1 MVSGSFGL
9 NCIYVG
15 FLLLLHTEQS
25 AGKEKKEQKK
35 CLRITWISA
44 NQPSWTV
51 TSWMVRNV
59 PSKEGPEAQQ
69 DGTELTAA
77 PLAHTAEAVERTHKQ
92 KKEL

>member
-35 CLRITWISA
+35 MLKNHLDFCKSA
-44 NQPSWTV
+44 KLDSNIL
-51 TSWMVRNV
+51 
-59 PSKEGPEAQQ
+59 
-69 DGTELTAA
+69 DGEKRTIKGGTRSTAGWYRA
-77 PLAHTAEAVERTHKQ
+77 DSSPARSRC
-92 KKEL
+92 